1 MFTLERREILG
12 YRREPVPHTYYR
24 QQEATTHLALVFPGG
39 GVNCQHPTLY
49 YPTRELLARG
59 ADALLID
66 YSLRP
71 AFSTYSEEEIM
82 ACVLADSLAAFQA
95 IWKERAYE
103 QVTLIGKSLGTLAMA
118 SFLEHIP
125 AGLRAQAIWLT
136 PLLTHVALGE
146 QLRRRPLRS
155 LFIIG
160 TDDPWYDADELTA
173 LVQITGGES
182 LVIPE
187 AGHLLEVPEG
197 TIASLQVMTRVA
209 HALQEFLAHTP

>member
-95 IWKERAYE
+95 ACGHDYGFEPI
-103 QVTLIGKSLGTLAMA
+103 I
-118 SFLEHIP
+118 H
-125 AGLRAQAIWLT
+125 T
-136 PLLTHVALGE
+136 PE
-146 QLRRRPLRS
+146 
-155 LFIIG
+155 
-160 TDDPWYDADELTA
+160 
-173 LVQITGGES
+173 
-182 LVIPE
+182 
-187 AGHLLEVPEG
+187 LLEAVRDDWRTLRPFVEWVC
-197 TIASLQVMTRVA
+197 AV
-209 HALQEFLAHTP
+209 E